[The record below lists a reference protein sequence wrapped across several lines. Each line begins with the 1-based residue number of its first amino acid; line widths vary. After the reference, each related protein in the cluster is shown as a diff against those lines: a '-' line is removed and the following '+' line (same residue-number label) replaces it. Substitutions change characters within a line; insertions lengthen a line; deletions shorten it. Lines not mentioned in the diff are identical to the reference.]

1 MAKVGRY
8 ANNMIASGE
17 THLQYLIAI
26 SLLFLRHNYPS
37 FDGRLDGSYV
47 AKTLNGRSLPADLRV
62 PVESG
67 DFRLFRLEQGVLS
80 LRPSGRF
87 TLYFRY
93 YHQLVRRGDHPISTP
108 VMSDSETGIY
118 TIRLNKIVLTP
129 QKKSGAK
136 SRPPISAT
144 IAGDEINATYM
155 LENGG
160 LSQRVVLVL
169 RRDSSYW

>member
-1 MAKVGRY
+1 
-8 ANNMIASGE
+8 
-17 THLQYLIAI
+17 
-26 SLLFLRHNYPS
+26 
-37 FDGRLDGSYV
+37 
-47 AKTLNGRSLPADLRV
+47 
-62 PVESG
+62 
-67 DFRLFRLEQGVLS
+67 
-80 LRPSGRF
+80 
-87 TLYFRY
+87 
-93 YHQLVRRGDHPISTP
+93 
-108 VMSDSETGIY
+108 MSDSETGTY